1 MKYYN
6 DYSVA
11 NIKVQLHVSLME
23 DNKEAMD
30 GDSFGQEKSL
40 IKTKFLRRLGF
51 YWPFQKHFDN
61 KYSSVILEEYFRN
74 QIGKI
79 QDKYPDAKIYFTSYS
94 EKEGSL
100 IFELLLTVV
109 AASTTYPTIYQTI
122 VSIFEKFSG
131 KDRDLK
137 VEVNFDE
144 NVVFWYKE
152 PAKQGQLYPK
162 YKRYIISAISLAIGL
177 FFGYITAN
185 SLLPEVPSNN
195 EEQIK
200 RIVKDE
206 IEQAIKNQKLDY
218 LFFDRYFTPKDTTN
232 QSISQ

>member
-51 YWPFQKHFDN
+51 YWPFLKHFDN
-61 KYSSVILEEYFRN
+61 KYSSVVLEDYFRN
-74 QIGKI
+74 QISEIK
-79 QDKYPDAKIYFTSYS
+79 DKYPDAKIYFTSYS
-94 EKEGSL
+94 EKKGSL

-109 AASTTYPTIYQTI
+109 AATTTYPTIYQTI

-144 NVVFWYKE
+144 NIVYQYKE
-152 PAKQGQLYPK
+152 PAKQRELYPQ
-162 YKRYIISAISLAIGL
+162 YKRYIISVISLAIGL
-177 FFGYITAN
+177 FFGYITAK
-185 SLLPEVPSNN
+185 SLLPEEPSNN
-195 EEQIK
+195 EEQI
-200 RIVKDE
+200 RHIVKDE
-206 IEQAIKNQKLDY
+206 IEQAIRNQKLDY

-232 QSISQ
+232 QSLSQ

>member
-1 MKYYN
+1 MKDNN
-6 DYSVA
+6 DYLVA
-11 NIKVQLHVSLME
+11 NIKIQLHVSLINS
-23 DNKEAMD
+23 NKETMN
-30 GDSFGQEKSL
+30 GDSLEEEKSF
-40 IKTKFLRRLGF
+40 IKTKFLHRLGLYRSF
-51 YWPFQKHFDN
+51 HEYFNN

-74 QIGKI
+74 QIGEI
-79 QDKYPDAKIYFTSYS
+79 RDKYPDAKIYFTSYS

-100 IFELLLTVV
+100 IFELLLTIV
-109 AASTTYPTIYQTI
+109 AATTTYPTIYQTI

-137 VEVNFDE
+137 VEVDFDK

-162 YKRYIISAISLAIGL
+162 YKSYIISAISLAIGL
-177 FFGYITAN
+177 FFGYITAK
-185 SLLPEVPSNN
+185 SLLPEEPSNN
-195 EEQIK
+195 KEQI
-200 RIVKDE
+200 RHIVKEE

-232 QSISQ
+232 QSLSQ